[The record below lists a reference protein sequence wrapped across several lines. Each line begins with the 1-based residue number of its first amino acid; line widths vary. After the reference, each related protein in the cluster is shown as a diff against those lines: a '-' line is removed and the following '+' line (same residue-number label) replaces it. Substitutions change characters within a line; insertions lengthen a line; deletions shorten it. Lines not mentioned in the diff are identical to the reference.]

1 MRFLVE
7 MYHNRSKQK
16 KDDNKRKR
24 DKEES
29 KLESCS
35 WWKSKKRENALVSLL
50 YFLKLSRM

>member
-7 MYHNRSKQK
+7 MYHNHSKQK

-35 WWKSKKRENALVSLL
+35 WWKSKKRENALVSVL
-50 YFLKLSRM
+50 YFLKLSPM

>member
-24 DKEES
+24 DKEER

>member
-1 MRFLVE
+1 

-16 KDDNKRKR
+16 KDDNKRKG

-35 WWKSKKRENALVSLL
+35 WWKSEKRENALVSVL
-50 YFLKLSRM
+50 YF